1 MQIELDVPRTFPE
14 NGFFGNDGYGRSTLQ
29 VILKTLCKHSS
40 STGYTQGMNF
50 IVASLFYHCGEVLAF
65 EMTIRALNDYH
76 LKAIY
81 MSQLP
86 GLIFHCKVLQALLL
100 EEIPDLGKKFK
111 NDIDLMVVCQTWIM
125 CLFTQVIPLNQVQR
139 FYTLFWQNGWVL
151 IYRLVL
157 SIFNEHKEGLLKD
170 TNEIEI

>member
-1 MQIELDVPRTFPE
+1 MESIKNVKRGNSISHCKCIKTEFKNGLYICSHAKEWLRLVEQNTDMPIDFEYSQIFYERVQKKPLKEEDEMQIDLDVPRTYPE
-14 NGFFGNDGYGRSTLQ
+14 NKFFGSEGFGRSTLK

-86 GLIFHCKVLQALLL
+86 GLIFHCKVL
-100 EEIPDLGKKFK
+100 
-111 NDIDLMVVCQTWIM
+111 
-125 CLFTQVIPLNQVQR
+125 
-139 FYTLFWQNGWVL
+139 
-151 IYRLVL
+151 
-157 SIFNEHKEGLLKD
+157 
-170 TNEIEI
+170 